1 MAHFDDMKLSVEQL
15 SGGKNTVLFDDRQM
29 PSIMVP
35 FNKFLISDVIT
46 GGSSNTHPAFSVG
59 GVEKDVIYVSKF
71 LNMVIN
77 DRAYSLAGKDPKAN
91 VTFDTAL
98 GYCRNKGAGWCL
110 TPFSVWAA
118 IALWCRKNGTMPR
131 GNNNY
136 GADHGY
142 PLEKGTPSMARDSSN
157 RVQRTATGSGP
168 NTWNHNWMPDG
179 IADLNGNVYEWC
191 AGMRLNDGEIQIIP
205 YANIFDPEVS
215 NGATSTAWKAILAD
229 GSLVAPGTANTLKYD
244 YLNSKIT
251 LINGTVTDAGTSSRS
266 TEYKSLALDTG
277 LTAPELLKALTLY
290 PDEPNGDYGGDL
302 RYVTLA
308 GERIPFCGGNWY
320 NTSSAGVFNVN
331 LNYPRSYSGP
341 SFGFRSAFCA
351 L

>member
-1 MAHFDDMKLSVEQL
+1 MAHFDDLKLSVEQL
-15 SGGKNTVLFDDRQM
+15 SGGKNTVLFDDKQM

-77 DRAYSLAGKDPKAN
+77 DRAYSLAGKDPKASVN
-91 VTFDTAL
+91 FDTAL
-98 GYCRNKGAGWCL
+98 GYCRNKGTGWCL

-131 GNNNY
+131 GNNDY

-179 IADLNGNVYEWC
+179 IADLNGNVFEWC
-191 AGMRLNDGEIQIIP
+191 AGTRLNGGEIQIIP

-229 GSLVAPGTANTLKYD
+229 GSLVAPGSENTLKYD

-251 LINGTVTDAGTSSRS
+251 LINGTVTDAGTTGRS
-266 TEYKSLALDTG
+266 TGYKDLALDTG

-290 PDEPNGDYGGDL
+290 PDDPGGDYGGDN
-302 RYVTLA
+302 RYATLG
-308 GERIPFCGGNWY
+308 GERLPLCGGHWSY
-320 NTSSAGVFNVN
+320 ASGTGVFCVY
-331 LNYPRSYSGP
+331 LDRERSYTNAGI
-341 SFGFRSAFCA
+341 GFRSAFCA